1 MATENVKQT
10 EQIEGVAPGG
20 VLEKIIQDGNM
31 IAEPSQGM
39 YAKQMLG
46 QLATQILD
54 EGMITAPD
62 AGVVAAI
69 NDRVAEIDRQLT
81 DQLNAIMHDQ
91 AFQDLE
97 SRWRGLSDFVFGT
110 ETSTRLKIRVL
121 NVSQAELLK
130 DLESA
135 VDYDQSVL
143 FKKVYEDE
151 YGTLGGFPYSAL
163 IGDFYFG
170 RHPQD
175 VALCRR
181 ISEVACAAHAPFVA
195 SSSPKLFDMKS
206 WTELAVPRDLS
217 KIFESAE
224 VIPWRSFRESE
235 DSRYCT
241 LVLPRYASRLPY
253 GEATN
258 PVEQFAFEEAVD
270 GRDHDAYLW
279 SNMAYQLGLKMTDA
293 FAKYGW
299 TTAIRGV
306 EGGGK
311 ISDLPAHTFTTDEG
325 DIALKCPTET
335 LITDRREKEL
345 NDLGF
350 CAAVS
355 AKGTNFAAFF
365 SGQTVN
371 KPVLYNTDSANA
383 NAKLSARLPYI
394 MAASRFAH
402 YLKVMMRDKIGSF
415 ESQETIANYL
425 NNWIADYVLLDDAA
439 SQDTKARFP
448 LREARVDVLE
458 VAGSPGAYTAT
469 VFLRPHFQLE
479 EITASIRL
487 VAELPAPAA

>member
-20 VLEKIIQDGNM
+20 VLEKIIQEGNM

-54 EGMITAPD
+54 EGMVTAPD

-81 DQLNAIMHDQ
+81 DQLNAIMHDE
-91 AFQDLE
+91 AFQNLE

-121 NVSQAELLK
+121 NVSQGELLK

-181 ISEVACAAHAPFVA
+181 ISEVASAAHAPFIA

-217 KIFESAE
+217 KIF
-224 VIPWRSFRESE
+224 
-235 DSRYCT
+235 
-241 LVLPRYASRLPY
+241 
-253 GEATN
+253 
-258 PVEQFAFEEAVD
+258 
-270 GRDHDAYLW
+270 
-279 SNMAYQLGLKMTDA
+279 
-293 FAKYGW
+293 
-299 TTAIRGV
+299 
-306 EGGGK
+306 
-311 ISDLPAHTFTTDEG
+311 
-325 DIALKCPTET
+325 
-335 LITDRREKEL
+335 
-345 NDLGF
+345 
-350 CAAVS
+350 
-355 AKGTNFAAFF
+355 
-365 SGQTVN
+365 
-371 KPVLYNTDSANA
+371 
-383 NAKLSARLPYI
+383 KL
-394 MAASRFAH
+394 
-402 YLKVMMRDKIGSF
+402 
-415 ESQETIANYL
+415 
-425 NNWIADYVLLDDAA
+425 
-439 SQDTKARFP
+439 
-448 LREARVDVLE
+448 
-458 VAGSPGAYTAT
+458 
-469 VFLRPHFQLE
+469 
-479 EITASIRL
+479 
-487 VAELPAPAA
+487 

>member
-1 MATENVKQT
+1 MAWL
-10 EQIEGVAPGG
+10 I
-20 VLEKIIQDGNM
+20 
-31 IAEPSQGM
+31 
-39 YAKQMLG
+39 
-46 QLATQILD
+46 
-54 EGMITAPD
+54 
-62 AGVVAAI
+62 
-69 NDRVAEIDRQLT
+69 R
-81 DQLNAIMHDQ
+81 
-91 AFQDLE
+91 
-97 SRWRGLSDFVFGT
+97 FVFGT
-110 ETSTRLKIRVL
+110 ETSSRLKIRVL

-181 ISEVACAAHAPFVA
+181 ISEVASAAHAPFIA

-224 VIPWRSFRESE
+224 VIPWKSFRESE

-270 GRDHDAYLW
+270 GSDHDAYLW

-335 LITDRREKEL
+335 LITDRREKSL
-345 NDLGF
+345 M
-350 CAAVS
+350 
-355 AKGTNFAAFF
+355 
-365 SGQTVN
+365 
-371 KPVLYNTDSANA
+371 
-383 NAKLSARLPYI
+383 I
-394 MAASRFAH
+394 
-402 YLKVMMRDKIGSF
+402 
-415 ESQETIANYL
+415 
-425 NNWIADYVLLDDAA
+425 
-439 SQDTKARFP
+439 
-448 LREARVDVLE
+448 
-458 VAGSPGAYTAT
+458 
-469 VFLRPHFQLE
+469 
-479 EITASIRL
+479 
-487 VAELPAPAA
+487 